1 MRTLFGS
8 NKQILLATTVW
19 LQVQGLEV
27 HVKVLEIA
35 TQVQLN
41 YKRRSAHSP
50 ISLPLPHFVTS
61 CPHFVTSC
69 PALGF
74 QPLQSPSSITFQM
87 HFCPTITD
95 SLVSSYS

>member
-1 MRTLFGS
+1 MPTLFGS
-8 NKQILLATTVW
+8 NKQILLATTIW

-27 HVKVLEIA
+27 HVKVLEIG

-41 YKRRSAHSP
+41 YKCRSAHSP
-50 ISLPLPHFVTS
+50 ISLPL
-61 CPHFVTSC
+61 PHFVTSC